1 MGVSKILIS
10 YLLTFFVFFIV
21 DMLWL
26 GFIAKGLYNKYLG
39 AFLHTEVNWT
49 AAIVFYIIFIIG
61 ISIFVIYP
69 AAAKNSMYYSVVY
82 GALFGVFTYATY
94 ELTNMATLKDWP
106 VEIVII
112 DIIWGAVLT
121 SIVSTAGYYIVKW
134 IE

>member
-69 AAAKNSMYYSVVY
+69 AAAKNSVYYAVVY

>member
-1 MGVSKILIS
+1 MSISKILIS
-10 YLLTFFVFFIV
+10 YALTFLVFFIV
-21 DMLWL
+21 DMAWL
-26 GFIAKGLYNKYLG
+26 GFIAKGIYNKYLG
-39 AFLHTEVNWT
+39 SFLHSDVNWA

-69 AAAKNSMYYSVVY
+69 AVAKNSLPYAIIY

-106 VEIVII
+106 IQIVII

-121 SIVSTAGYYIVKW
+121 AIVSTAGFYIVKW

>member
-1 MGVSKILIS
+1 MSISKILIS
-10 YLLTFFVFFIV
+10 YALTFLVFFII
-21 DMLWL
+21 DMAWL

-39 AFLHTEVNWT
+39 NFLHTEVNWT
-49 AAIVFYIIFIIG
+49 AAIIFYIIFIIG
-61 ISIFVIYP
+61 ISVFVIYP
-69 AAAKNSMYYSVVY
+69 AVAKNSLQYAIFY

-106 VEIVII
+106 IQIVII

-121 SIVSTAGYYIVKW
+121 AIVSTAGFYIVKW